1 MFRLQKK
8 LFSTV
13 FLWVLYEAVLHT
25 YSCKTQ
31 TLDFFFFHVL
41 LLERDPRWIFTDE
54 VQQTAHPAHECFRFP
69 LSAGRNVIFS
79 AAKNCS
85 GYTSRVLFLFFRWQ
99 PQIQATTLLTPVH
112 NQIISLFFIFCQEM
126 ILVGYLMRWTFLLPM
141 LVHNRTCQPSRPNC
155 HTQGK
160 VTPTTTPRMPVSSL
174 CRGATGRGIKNARVR
189 LAFQS
194 TMCTLLQTPGTFFSP
209 REWTQ

>member
-1 MFRLQKK
+1 MQNTNTRF
-8 LFSTV
+8 
-13 FLWVLYEAVLHT
+13 FL
-25 YSCKTQ
+25 
-31 TLDFFFFHVL
+31 FHVL

-155 HTQGK
+155 HTHRHAKDARFKSLSWSDWAGNK
-160 VTPTTTPRMPVSSL
+160 ERSCAACIPVNHVCLAADARDIFFASRMDPVVIL
-174 CRGATGRGIKNARVR
+174 
-189 LAFQS
+189 
-194 TMCTLLQTPGTFFSP
+194 
-209 REWTQ
+209 